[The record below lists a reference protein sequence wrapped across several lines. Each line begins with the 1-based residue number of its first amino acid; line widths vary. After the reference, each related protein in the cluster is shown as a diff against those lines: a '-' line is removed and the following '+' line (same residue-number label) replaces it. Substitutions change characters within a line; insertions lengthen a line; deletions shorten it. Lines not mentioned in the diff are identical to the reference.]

1 MSQSTKHSKTQPHDH
16 GRSPE
21 GRHKGIEE
29 GGRESLNQSLQDG
42 ELRGVNDNPAVM
54 NELGHGS
61 KKGSEKGLEAEGSES
76 EGRRQGLEAGGGVP
90 LNESLEDGQLRGVNE
105 DGQITQ
111 GTHGGPQDRTN
122 EATTMR
128 QRG

>member
-21 GRHKGIEE
+21 GRQKGIEE
-29 GGRESLNQSLQDG
+29 GGRESLNQALQDG

-54 NELGHGS
+54 NELGHDA
-61 KKGSEKGLEAEGSES
+61 KKGSEGYGGES
-76 EGRRQGLEAGGGVP
+76 EGRRRGLDAGGGSP
-90 LNESLEDGQLRGVNE
+90 LNQSLEDGQLRGVDE

-111 GTHGGPQDRTN
+111 GTHGGPQKKGN
-122 EATTMR
+122 EPTTMR
-128 QRG
+128 KRG